1 MFEKYRSIN
10 SPCVYV
16 KCVFLISVV
25 WSSIST
31 TCSSKVVQTF
41 YTSCFKTSVYV
52 FPTLPYPNNP
62 CMVYLYL
69 HENRKNQTIHGS
81 VYLPYFVPWIRNG
94 ITTTCSNLQRVF
106 LCKET
111 MTWRSFWRC
120 WSGQWIPTLGHM
132 MASQHYTSQL
142 LAVPKTV
149 YRCCWKQRQN
159 LQQLKLGWNRKGLV
173 FKCVVDFFRWKN
185 VCIYIYVV
193 YICDIF
199 YLHICIPICLG
210 LKDRKHSF
218 TPSYQGS
225 TCWGHLPW
233 FGTARNGT
241 NPVSCQE
248 CASFFFMSNYI
259 NKLGGGFKYF
269 FHPYLGKWSNL
280 TYIFQMGRN
289 HQLDKQNTTLKFY

>member
-1 MFEKYRSIN
+1 MFSQL
-10 SPCVYV
+10 CH
-16 KCVFLISVV
+16 
-25 WSSIST
+25 T
-31 TCSSKVVQTF
+31 
-41 YTSCFKTSVYV
+41 
-52 FPTLPYPNNP
+52 PNNP

-185 VCIYIYVV
+185 VCIYIYI
-193 YICDIF
+193 YICSIYMWYILF
-199 YLHICIPICLG
+199 THLYTHMFRAQRSQALFHSVISGFHLLG
-210 LKDRKHSF
+210 PF
-218 TPSYQGS
+218 AVI
-225 TCWGHLPW
+225 
-233 FGTARNGT
+233 GTARNGT